1 MARFVKV
8 LRPIAG
14 LLIAVLA
21 TCAALISC
29 TSTSVTIADDANPT
43 VLSASRLSFETEQ
56 PLIAGSSVEPS
67 RPLVVAFTAGSRL
80 ERGSLIAISFPTAV
94 QEEAGDLWSIPVA
107 STGDSATPGSC
118 RIRDDSSDAVEI
130 AFAGRTKG
138 GAGRITLRTR
148 RPLQA
153 GETARILMTG
163 QVPKVVPRQPFR
175 VFELVAGTGVLS
187 RTPDENVALAPVVA
201 RSAVR
206 LLATLPS
213 DAGAGELFRL
223 RIAAIDDFGN
233 VDSSFRGTLELSG
246 PIDHLPRSVSFS
258 ADDRGLK
265 TIDGLAATKPGIA
278 RVTIQTTLSSV
289 ESTTLSNPMKVSVG
303 APRFRRL
310 FGDAHF
316 HSGTDVASLSTDG
329 GDHRGQFV
337 SSADA
342 FAYLRDVACADWGIS
357 AEHDTGLTDAT
368 WLANQQRVASVE
380 EDRRFVTLV
389 GYEWT
394 PPRRLGHHVVVF
406 EGPPG
411 PGNPLVGASSGRRGG
426 AGASNVAELAGSL
439 RSASGPGHR
448 ILLIP
453 HVMQPFPNGDT
464 DRDEHDLPHETWD
477 GPAGSP
483 AGAYVF
489 NDLRRVGE
497 IYSHHN
503 DDFSVDGYRQTK
515 EGRGDAVNQPQL
527 FELGVGNSWSYQHAW
542 ATGHRIGVIGGSDN
556 HFGTPG
562 MNDFVPTIPH
572 HAGLA
577 VVLAPELTREAIFS
591 GLYDRHCYATTGARI
606 LVDVTVD
613 GLDMGAEAVRTRGAR
628 LPIRISVSG
637 TARVESVEVLKYS
650 GGDFIVL
657 PGLLDRANDMDV
669 TMELVD
675 TLDASTLYY
684 VRVRQADGEWAWT
697 SPVWIDLA
705 PPQPS

>member
-1 MARFVKV
+1 
-8 LRPIAG
+8 
-14 LLIAVLA
+14 
-21 TCAALISC
+21 
-29 TSTSVTIADDANPT
+29 
-43 VLSASRLSFETEQ
+43 
-56 PLIAGSSVEPS
+56 
-67 RPLVVAFTAGSRL
+67 
-80 ERGSLIAISFPTAV
+80 
-94 QEEAGDLWSIPVA
+94 
-107 STGDSATPGSC
+107 
-118 RIRDDSSDAVEI
+118 
-130 AFAGRTKG
+130 
-138 GAGRITLRTR
+138 
-148 RPLQA
+148 
-153 GETARILMTG
+153 MTG
-163 QVPKVVPRQPFR
+163 QVPKVVPRRPFR
-175 VFELVAGTGVLS
+175 VIELAAGTGVLS
-187 RTPDENVALAPVVA
+187 KTPDENVALPPVVA
-201 RSAVR
+201 GSAVH

-213 DAGAGELFRL
+213 DAGTGEIIRL
-223 RIAAIDDFGN
+223 RLAAIDNFGN
-233 VDSSFRGTLELSG
+233 VDSSFRGSLELSG
-246 PIDHLPRSVSFS
+246 PVDRLPRSASFS
-258 ADDRGLK
+258 ADERGLK
-265 TIDGLAATKPGIA
+265 TIDGLVATKAGIA
-278 RVTIQTTLSSV
+278 RVTVRASLSSV
-289 ESTTLSNPMKVSVG
+289 ESTTLSNPMKVSAD
-303 APRFRRL
+303 APRFRHL

-316 HSGTDVASLSTDG
+316 HSGSDVASLSTDG

-357 AEHDTGLTDAT
+357 AEHDTGLSDAT
-368 WLANQQRVASVE
+368 WLANQQRVAAVE
-380 EDRRFVTLV
+380 QDRRFVTLI

-411 PGNPLVGASSGRRGG
+411 PENPLVGASSGRRGG
-426 AGASNVAELAGSL
+426 VGASNVAELASGL
-439 RSASGPGHR
+439 RSASGSGHR
-448 ILLIP
+448 VLLIP

-503 DDFSVDGYRQTK
+503 DDFSVDGYRQTR

-577 VVLAPELTREAIFS
+577 VVLASELTREGIFS

-613 GLDMGAEAVRTRGAR
+613 GLEMGAEAVRAGGSR
-628 LPIRISVSG
+628 LPVRISVAG
-637 TARVESVEVLKYS
+637 TARVESVELLKYS
-650 GGDFIVL
+650 DGDFIVL
-657 PGLLDRANDMDV
+657 PGLLERANDMDV
-669 TMELVD
+669 SMELVD
-675 TLDASTLYY
+675 TLEASTLYY

-697 SPVWIDLA
+697 SPVWIDVA
-705 PPQPS
+705 P